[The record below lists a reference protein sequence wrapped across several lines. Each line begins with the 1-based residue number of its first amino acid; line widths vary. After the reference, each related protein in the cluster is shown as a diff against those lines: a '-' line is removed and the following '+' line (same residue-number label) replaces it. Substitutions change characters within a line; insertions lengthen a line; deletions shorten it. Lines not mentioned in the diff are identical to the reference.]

1 MILEFNIKDQ
11 LFCCL
16 VCVIVGSLFGI
27 LYDVVRV
34 IYILSGIDPHES
46 KKRNVVSKLLILLF
60 DLIYMLIV
68 TVVFAVVLYALAFG
82 KFRVIFGI
90 SCIVGFLIYN
100 KTLSKIVINIIRK
113 LASLLNSAAKWI
125 FRIFLYPI
133 KSIIKFLIVISL
145 RVYSHTFEILIYKIK
160 FCLDLLR
167 FNIICKRK
175 IDKLIVF
182 CESADKGC

>member
-1 MILEFNIKDQ
+1 MILEFNVKDQ

-34 IYILSGIDPHES
+34 VYILSGIDPHES
-46 KKRNVVSKLLILLF
+46 KKRNVVSKLMILLF

-68 TVVFAVVLYALAFG
+68 TVIFAVVLYALAFG

-90 SCIVGFLIYN
+90 SCIVGFLVYN

-113 LASLLNSAAKWI
+113 LASLLKSVARGI
-125 FRIFLYPI
+125 LRIVLFPI
-133 KSIIKFLIVISL
+133 KSIIKCMIVISL
-145 RVYSHTFEILIYKIK
+145 GVYSHTFEILIYKIK

-167 FNIICKRK
+167 YNIICKRK
-175 IDKLIVF
+175 IDKLVIF
-182 CESADKGC
+182 SESTDDGC